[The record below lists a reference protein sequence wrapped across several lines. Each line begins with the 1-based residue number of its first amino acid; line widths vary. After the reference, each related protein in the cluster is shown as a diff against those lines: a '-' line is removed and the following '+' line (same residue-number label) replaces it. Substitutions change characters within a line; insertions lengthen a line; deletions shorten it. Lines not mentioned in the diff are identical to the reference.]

1 MKKLFVAF
9 FLISMG
15 GGALVSCSSASKKK
29 SSSPAAMSPAA
40 RAISDRT
47 SIAAL
52 GNLGINLGLEKRT
65 LPNGLTVLMVEDH
78 TVPVI
83 SFQSWFKVGSI
94 DEKIGYTGMAHLFE
108 HLMFK
113 GTDKYGPKEFFQQLE
128 AKGASV
134 NAYTTRDYTVF
145 HETFT
150 PNLLDKVIDMESD
163 RLAHLKLD
171 EEVLQTE
178 RQVVFEERSLRTDN
192 SPSGKLQESL
202 WSMAYQVHP
211 YRFPV
216 VGFGDDL
223 LRIKVENL
231 KEFFKTFYQPGNLA
245 IVIVGDFKTDPT
257 FEAIKKAY
265 GGIAGHPRVPRNLPE
280 EPEQNEERR
289 LVLRDQVATER
300 VSIAYHVS
308 AADNDDSYALD
319 VLSNILFSGTNSRA
333 YQSLVENKQM
343 AVGVSG
349 VAFTPTYPGLFMI
362 SAVMKGSTPGA
373 VAETE
378 LDRLIK
384 EVQMDG
390 VTDDEIRFAVR
401 QLTVQMVDGVLTSHG
416 LGTLI
421 GTVMTIFGDPKR
433 YATDLSKYLAV
444 TSDDVKRVAN
454 KYLFPNN
461 RTVVT
466 LKPGVDSPIDVKKKG
481 DGK

>member
-1 MKKLFVAF
+1 MRKLFICVF
-9 FLISMG
+9 FIALIF
-15 GGALVSCSSASKKK
+15 ALSSCSTPSKKK
-29 SSSPAAMSPAA
+29 SKLPISSTA
-40 RAISDRT
+40 RAISERA

-52 GNLGINLGLEKRT
+52 GDLGINLGLEKRT

-83 SFQSWFKVGSI
+83 SYQSWFKVGSI
-94 DEKIGYTGMAHLFE
+94 DEKIGYTGLAHLFE

-113 GTDKYGPKEFFQQLE
+113 GTDHYGPKEFFQQLE
-128 AKGASV
+128 ARGAAV

-150 PNLLDKVIDMESD
+150 PNLLDKVIEMESD

-171 EEVLQTE
+171 ELVLQTE
-178 RQVVFEERSLRTDN
+178 RQVVFEEKSLRTDN
-192 SPSGKLQESL
+192 SPSGKLQEAL
-202 WSMAYQVHP
+202 WALAYQVHP

-216 VGFGDDL
+216 VGYGEDL
-223 LRIKVENL
+223 LRIKVGDL
-231 KEFFKTFYQPGNLA
+231 KDFFRTYYQPGNLA
-245 IVIVGDFKTDPT
+245 LVIVGDFKTEPT

-265 GGIAGHPRVPRNLPE
+265 GGIAGHSREGRKLPE

-289 LVLRDQVATER
+289 LVLHDQVASER
-300 VSIAYHVS
+300 VSIAYHAS

-319 VLSNILFSGTNSRA
+319 VVSNVLFSGTNSRA
-333 YQSLVENKQM
+333 YQSLVENKQI

-362 SAVMKGSTPGA
+362 SATMKGSIPAAT
-373 VAETE
+373 AEVE
-378 LDRLIK
+378 IDRLIK
-384 EVQMDG
+384 DIQLNG
-390 VTDDEIRFAVR
+390 VTEDEIRFAVR

-444 TSDDVKRVAN
+444 TSEDVKRVAN
-454 KYLFPNN
+454 KYLYPNN

-466 LKPGVDSPIDVKKKG
+466 LVPTPSGLEKKADRK
-481 DGK
+481 